1 MITKGE
7 IRRLEGS
14 SDWTSELRVYRA
26 DDRLVRLQQVEAMY
40 YEDGDDDYYYDGGG
54 VIMMVVVNVMIMN
67 KILQCADGLSM
78 TGQQCSKSLASRVVL
93 FILFVDCF
101 PTL

>member
-40 YEDGDDDYYYDGGG
+40 YEDGDDDYYYDGGS
-54 VIMMVVVNVMIMN
+54 
-67 KILQCADGLSM
+67 QDYSDDDGQDYYDDD
-78 TGQQCSKSLASRVVL
+78 GGEDDDHEQDLAM
-93 FILFVDCF
+93 C
-101 PTL
+101 